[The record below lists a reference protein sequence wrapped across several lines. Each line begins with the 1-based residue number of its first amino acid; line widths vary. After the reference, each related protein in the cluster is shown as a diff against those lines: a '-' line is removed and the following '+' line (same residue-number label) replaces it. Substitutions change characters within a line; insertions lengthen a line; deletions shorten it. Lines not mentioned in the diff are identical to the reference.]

1 MDKEAT
7 TALNIGEETSSQSFI
22 PPRTLI
28 ELPPHAH
35 RLRRKFRQGCC
46 CLTFLILVNL
56 IVVLFIAKKVS
67 HISHVLSES
76 DETTYMQGGYNSF
89 CSNLCSTLCAP
100 AITPTNG
107 NSDEVNN
114 EEVGVH
120 KTADIQMTQNSCDL
134 NSCIDNC
141 SQYTKTAMK
150 KNYSSENYHWFR
162 HRHHHH
168 HWKNWEGKKDS
179 SEDGDESSENENIA
193 GNVHEHKRR
202 HEEHTPSND
211 ERRPLNDEHRP
222 PN

>member
-150 KNYSSENYHWFR
+150 KKITLLKIIIGFVIAIITIIGRIGRE
-162 HRHHHH
+162 
-168 HWKNWEGKKDS
+168 KKIVLKTVM
-179 SEDGDESSENENIA
+179 NQVKMKI
-193 GNVHEHKRR
+193 
-202 HEEHTPSND
+202 
-211 ERRPLNDEHRP
+211 
-222 PN
+222 